1 MIDVLS
7 GNLISCSARF
17 DALKLNLR
25 EVPPPGLIG
34 EDGREEAVSGVVC
47 KTHSQANQRAGVEG
61 PVAEPHHPPHL
72 LATF

>member
-34 EDGREEAVSGVVC
+34 EDGGEEAVSGVVC
-47 KTHSQANQRAGVEG
+47 KTHSRGKSKSWG
-61 PVAEPHHPPHL
+61 GRPSG
-72 LATF
+72 